1 MKCRKCI
8 IVTGMSGAGKSTA
21 LDYFRDFGYFCA
33 DNIPPQLIEQCIC
46 LAETSGEPAERTAFG
61 LDVRIGRLLDGIPGM
76 VAALQAKGIAAE
88 LLFLDADTQTLIRRS
103 KETRRAHPA
112 AEGGSLAEGIRK
124 EREQLAAVKR
134 RADRII
140 DTSRLLTRELRQ
152 MLREIYCDGASFG
165 GLNVTVLSFGFKYG
179 IPRDADLVFDV
190 RFLPNPYY
198 VDDLRALTGKDE
210 EVRRFVLDNETAA
223 SFLGQL
229 TEMIRFL
236 IPHYISEGK
245 NQLVI
250 AVGCTGGR
258 HRSVAVAEALYTAL
272 YRKDQAG
279 VRLEHRD
286 TRFWDRTG

>member
-1 MKCRKCI
+1 MKCRNCV

-21 LDYFRDFGYFCA
+21 LDFFRDNGYFCV
-33 DNIPPQLIEQCIC
+33 DNIPPQPIGQCID
-46 LAETSGEPAERTAFG
+46 LAEKAGEPADRIACG
-61 LDVRIGRLLDGIPGM
+61 ADVRIGRLLEGLGPLMDT
-76 VAALQAKGIAAE
+76 LQKRGIAAE
-88 LLFLDADTQTLIRRS
+88 LLFLDADTQTLIRRC
-103 KETRRAHPA
+103 KETRRAHPTA
-112 AEGGSLAEGIRK
+112 AGGPLAEGIRR
-124 EREQLAAVKR
+124 EREQLASVKN

-152 MLREIYCDGASFG
+152 MLREIYLDGAAFS
-165 GLNVTVLSFGFKYG
+165 GLNVTVMSFGFKYG

-198 VDDLRALTGKDE
+198 VDTLRTLTGKDG
-210 EVRRFVLDNETAA
+210 EVQRFVLDNEIAA
-223 SFLGQL
+223 SFLEQL
-229 TEMIRFL
+229 TKMIRFL

-258 HRSVAVAEALYTAL
+258 HRSVAVAEALYQAL

-279 VRLEHRD
+279 IRLEHRD
-286 TRFWDRTG
+286 TRF